1 MGLTLGGG
9 PLSPHP
15 PRTVNYAVTGPAH
28 KLLAQPFPRRVRA
41 EFAGRTVLD
50 TRRGLLLHETAILP
64 QLYVPEDDLDP
75 TAFTPTDHTTH
86 CPFKGDATYRS
97 LTVGD
102 RVVDNALWAYPD
114 PVPAAPW
121 LAGHAALYWSAADT
135 WYDEDEPVVGHLTD
149 PYHRVDV
156 RRSSRHV
163 RVLAGDTPVAESR
176 APLVVSETGLPNRY
190 YLDPADVVDGAALDP
205 TATRTVCSY
214 KGEAAYWT
222 VRLPD
227 GRELTD
233 AAWGY
238 PRPLPEATAL
248 TGRIC
253 LLHDELRT
261 LVDGEPA

>member
-1 MGLTLGGG
+1 MPGRSGRVGAAMGLTSGGG

-75 TAFTPTDHTTH
+75 
-86 CPFKGDATYRS
+86 
-97 LTVGD
+97 
-102 RVVDNALWAYPD
+102 
-114 PVPAAPW
+114 
-121 LAGHAALYWSAADT
+121 
-135 WYDEDEPVVGHLTD
+135 
-149 PYHRVDV
+149 
-156 RRSSRHV
+156 
-163 RVLAGDTPVAESR
+163 
-176 APLVVSETGLPNRY
+176 
-190 YLDPADVVDGAALDP
+190 ADVLDAAALDP
-205 TATRTVCSY
+205 TTRTVCSY
-214 KGEAAYWT
+214 KGEADHWT

-238 PRPLPEATAL
+238 PRPLPEAAAL
-248 TGRIC
+248 VGRIC